1 MDIRLRLLTAEIA
14 ILTAVAS
21 LFATNTEEWTKVYER
36 RLFCEMQ
43 MNLWRGGYEQKT
55 SEEIL
60 PGSDPVPARS
70 ERVEEAPLVLV
81 GEVAVSEQTAS
92 EEAPAA
98 QQTRQEEVVEAVP
111 QSSPAPAET
120 APPEEPTAVHQ
131 ASAPL
136 YLVEGEQLDPGV
148 AEYLYQRL
156 CEANI
161 GWFYEYALCLAY
173 QESSFNHLAINPNGR
188 DFGLYQFRI
197 EFHPGLAW
205 QNPYAQTDLFVS
217 MMAARAAAG
226 CDVYSMIS
234 RHNTSDYCPEINPVY
249 LTQVLSHFPTL
260 QRIR

>member
-14 ILTAVAS
+14 LLTAVAS
-21 LFATNTEEWTKVYER
+21 LFATNTEKWTKVYER

-55 SEEIL
+55 
-60 PGSDPVPARS
+60 
-70 ERVEEAPLVLV
+70 VEEVPTGADPISTGSETASETPLVLV
-81 GEVAVSEQTAS
+81 GEVVTIEQTAS
-92 EEAPAA
+92 EEAPTA
-98 QQTRQEEVVEAVP
+98 QQTAETQAVEAVP
-111 QSSPAPAET
+111 ASSPAEA
-120 APPEEPTAVHQ
+120 AAVYTS
-131 ASAPL
+131 SAPL

-148 AEYLYQRL
+148 AEYLYQKL
-156 CEANI
+156 CAAGI

-173 QESSFNHLAINPNGR
+173 QESSFNPLAENVNGR
-188 DFGLYQFRI
+188 DKGLYQFRV

-205 QNPYAQTDLFVS
+205 QNPYVQTDLFVS

-234 RHNTSDYCPEINPVY
+234 RHNTSDYCPDLNMTY
-249 LTQVLSHFPTL
+249 LTQVLSHLPTL

>member
-14 ILTAVAS
+14 ILTAIAG
-21 LFATNTEEWTKVYER
+21 LFSTNTAEWTKVYER

-43 MNLWRGGYEQKT
+43 MNLWRGGNEQKT
-55 SEEIL
+55 VEEI
-60 PGSDPVPARS
+60 PTGSDPVPARS

-81 GEVAVSEQTAS
+81 GEVVTIEQTAS
-92 EEAPAA
+92 EEAPTA
-98 QQTRQEEVVEAVP
+98 QQTRQEETVEAV
-111 QSSPAPAET
+111 SESGPAPAET
-120 APPEEPTAVHQ
+120 LPPEEPPAVYQ

-136 YLVEGEQLDPGV
+136 YLVEGEQLDPDV
-148 AEYLYQRL
+148 AEYLYLRL
-156 CEANI
+156 CEAGI

-173 QESSFNHLAINPNGR
+173 QESSFNPLAENVNGL
-188 DFGLYQFRI
+188 DKGLYQFRV

-249 LTQVLSHFPTL
+249 LTQVLSHLPTL